1 MKKKF
6 KMLMAY
12 LKGFKKE
19 SIPFEITISE
29 THIEEIEIYDDV
41 NMTST
46 FYSYFETILEL
57 YTNELYDEGPGSV
70 QSASDYFYV
79 DGEIYPFENKI
90 VFNQVRFTS
99 YGTSDSGYEVYIDDY
114 EEDDGMYSTFMEVRK
129 FLEHEGIEDMTISY
143 NGGGDSGYIESDYTS
158 KNKNGQID
166 EDIEHICYDLL
177 EEYGGWEINEGSQ
190 GNIVFTKDEISV
202 NHEWNT
208 EDDDSNEID
217 IEITEDSLP

>member
-6 KMLMAY
+6 KMLMVY

-29 THIEEIEIYDDV
+29 THIEDINIYYGVDI
-41 NMTST
+41 TSN
-46 FYSYFETILEL
+46 FESHLQTILEL

-70 QSASDYFYV
+70 NGASDYFYV

-99 YGTSDSGYEVYIDDY
+99 YGTSDSGYELYVEDHEEEGDIY
-114 EEDDGMYSTFMEVRK
+114 EYFIETRK
-129 FLEHEGIEDMTISY
+129 FLDEIKANSATVGYS
-143 NGGGDSGYIESDYTS
+143 GGGDSGAIDNNYESE
-158 KNKNGQID
+158 NGTGDVPAGI
-166 EDIEHICYDLL
+166 EDICYKLL

>member
-1 MKKKF
+1 
-6 KMLMAY
+6 MAY

-29 THIEEIEIYDDV
+29 THIEDINIYYGVDI
-41 NMTST
+41 TSN
-46 FYSYFETILEL
+46 FESHLQTILEL

>member
-6 KMLMAY
+6 KMLMKY

-29 THIEEIEIYDDV
+29 TYIEDINIYYGVDI
-41 NMTST
+41 TSN
-46 FYSYFETILEL
+46 FESHLQTILEL
-57 YTNELYDEGPGSV
+57 YTNKLYDEGPGSV
-70 QSASDYFYV
+70 ESASDYFYV

-90 VFNQVRFTS
+90 VFNQVKFTS
-99 YGTSDSGYEVYIDDY
+99 YGTSDSGTYYNIDDY
-114 EEDDGMYSTFMEVRK
+114 EENESMYDTFIEVGK
-129 FLEHEGIEDMTISY
+129 FLDEIKATSVTIGYS
-143 NGGGDSGYIESDYTS
+143 GGGDSGAVDNNYESE
-158 KNKNGQID
+158 NGTGDVPAGI
-166 EDIEHICYDLL
+166 EDICYKLL

-190 GNIVFTKDEISV
+190 GNIVFTKDEISF

-208 EDDDSNEID
+208 EEDDSNEID

>member
-70 QSASDYFYV
+70 ESAGDYFYV

>member
-1 MKKKF
+1 
-6 KMLMAY
+6 MLMAY
-12 LKGFKKE
+12 LRGFKKE
-19 SIPFEITISE
+19 SINFELIISSQD
-29 THIEEIEIYDDV
+29 IEEIEIYDDV

-46 FYSYFETILEL
+46 FYSYFESIVNQ
-57 YTNELYDEGPGSV
+57 YADDLYDEGPGSV
-70 QSASDYFYV
+70 DNASEYFYV
-79 DGEIYPFENKI
+79 DGEIYPSENKI

-114 EEDDGMYSTFMEVRK
+114 EENESMYNTFIEVGK
-129 FLEHEGIEDMTISY
+129 FLDEIKATSVTIGYSGSGDSGGVDNNYESENGTGDVPAGIED
-143 NGGGDSGYIESDYTS
+143 
-158 KNKNGQID
+158 
-166 EDIEHICYDLL
+166 ICYKLL

-208 EDDDSNEID
+208 EEDDSNEID

>member
-1 MKKKF
+1 
-6 KMLMAY
+6 
-12 LKGFKKE
+12 
-19 SIPFEITISE
+19 
-29 THIEEIEIYDDV
+29 
-41 NMTST
+41 MTST

-70 QSASDYFYV
+70 ESAGDYFYV

-129 FLEHEGIEDMTISY
+129 FLEHEGLEDMTISY